1 MDYVKPADVA
11 AAMVDTGRRK
21 LGLAPA
27 DLLIRGAL
35 AGGILAAATSLAFTG
50 MVQTGQPL
58 VGALIFPVGLILIV
72 LLGLDLVTGSFGL
85 LPLPWLEKDA
95 SSGSMLANWSY
106 VFIGNLIG
114 SVAYGAL
121 LAIALTNFGTAA
133 PAGVAAKIVA
143 IAEAKTIGY
152 AAIGHA
158 GLITV
163 FVKAMLCNW
172 MVCLAIVAAMTT
184 NSTIGKIATAYMP
197 VFIFFAQGFEHSV
210 VNMFVIPTGMM
221 MGAKVTVADW
231 WLWNQI
237 PVTLGNLV
245 GGVVFTG
252 AALYAAYP
260 KTRPVAARLHET
272 AAAFVPQPGI
282 ESA

>member
-21 LGLAPA
+21 LALSPA

-35 AGGILAAATSLAFTG
+35 AGSILAAATSLALTAA
-50 MVQTGQPL
+50 VQTGQPL
-58 VGALIFPVGLILIV
+58 VGALVFPVGLILIV

-85 LPLPWLEKDA
+85 LPVPWIERDA
-95 SSGSMLANWSY
+95 SSASMLANWSY

-114 SVAYGAL
+114 SMAYGGL

-143 IAEAKTIGY
+143 IAEAKTVGY

-172 MVCLAIVAAMTT
+172 MVCLAVVAAMTT
-184 NSTIGKIATAYMP
+184 TSTVGKIATAYMP

-221 MGAKVTVADW
+221 MGANVTVADW

-245 GGVVFTG
+245 GGFIFTG
-252 AALYAAYP
+252 LAIYL
-260 KTRPVAARLHET
+260 THRPR
-272 AAAFVPQPGI
+272 AAAPAPLTAPTQVPA
-282 ESA
+282 E